1 MGGGVGVIQG
11 HFLGRGAGMTP
22 VVGEADTTQVE
33 YSEKSKIA
41 FPALCTENVDWGPA
55 VGKCR

>member
-1 MGGGVGVIQG
+1 MGVIQG

-22 VVGEADTTQVE
+22 IVGEADTTQVE